1 MILFLTGVVCLAV
14 GFAFGM
20 VAAAF
25 CMSDD
30 DSECINHLEEFRLIL
45 SNFEGRWAVFQTLD
59 GKQVMIGQS
68 HETARGALVAARSA
82 ARG

>member
-1 MILFLTGVVCLAV
+1 MTIFFVATLCLAV
-14 GFAFGM
+14 GLAVGIGG
-20 VAAAF
+20 ALIYIANE
-25 CMSDD
+25 
-30 DSECINHLEEFRLIL
+30 DSHLIDHMDEYRLTL
-45 SNFEGRWAVFQTLD
+45 SNHEGRWAVFQTID